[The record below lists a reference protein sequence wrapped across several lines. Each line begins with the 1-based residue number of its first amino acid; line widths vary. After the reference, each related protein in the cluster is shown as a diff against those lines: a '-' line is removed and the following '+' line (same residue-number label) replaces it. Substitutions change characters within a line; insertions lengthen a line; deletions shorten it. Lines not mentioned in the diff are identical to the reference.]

1 MQSDRKAGLARGTK
15 CVRTR
20 KHAAQ
25 LTKEPSPNASVRF
38 ARCRSARLARLQV
51 LDVMSMITIRSATR
65 SEVRPPPRPRKAS
78 KRMRTEGGG
87 RRGRAKFPRSASDF
101 FSLFQSEIEGGA
113 FVH

>member
-38 ARCRSARLARLQV
+38 ARCRSAKVARLQV

-65 SEVRPPPRPRKAS
+65 SEVRPPPRPRKAFE
-78 KRMRTEGGG
+78 TEDDQNE
-87 RRGRAKFPRSASDF
+87 RSSRDQRQI
-101 FSLFQSEIEGGA
+101 FSPCSR
-113 FVH
+113 VK